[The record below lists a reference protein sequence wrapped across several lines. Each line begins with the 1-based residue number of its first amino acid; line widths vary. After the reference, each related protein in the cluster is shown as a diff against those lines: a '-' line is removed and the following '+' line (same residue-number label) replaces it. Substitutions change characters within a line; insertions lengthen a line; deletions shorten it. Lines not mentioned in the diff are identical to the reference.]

1 MIDSM
6 HDNLADTRDGYRWND
21 YRTEDRIH
29 ALSARFSSKVEQG
42 KAFAKEWLKRCSNPY
57 IAFSGGKDSV
67 ATLGI
72 VQSVAKDQGFLVPVM
87 WHNSGVE
94 WPGVPLMLERLKA
107 DGWIDELHEV
117 GTPEDVPELKRRQAR
132 GELSAAQKDKI
143 ALFDPVDTFITDH
156 GFTGAAVGL
165 RKEESKG
172 RLLDGIVHG
181 EVFEK
186 KDGFIRCLPVNNF
199 TWRDVF
205 AYIALEGLPLHPIYS
220 APLHGLENRGR
231 IRLSWW
237 LSTDNHRHG
246 EIDWIKRNYPQVY
259 ARILQEIPEASGL
272 A

>member
-6 HDNLADTRDGYRWND
+6 HDDPSDQRDGYRWDD
-21 YRTEDRIH
+21 YRHEDAIH
-29 ALSARFSSKVEQG
+29 ALSPGFRRKVSQAEGFVEQ
-42 KAFAKEWLKRCSNPY
+42 WLEKCGRPY

-67 ATLGI
+67 ATLGV
-72 VQSVAKDQGFLVPVM
+72 VQVVAKRHGLIVPVM

-94 WPGVPLMLERLKA
+94 WPGVPLMVRRLKA
-107 DGWIDELHEV
+107 CGLVDEFHEV
-117 GTPEDVPELKRRQAR
+117 GTPADIPELKRMQAR
-132 GELSAAQKDKI
+132 GEISAAQKDKI
-143 ALFDPVDTFITDH
+143 ALFEPVDTFIQER

-186 KDGFIRCLPVNNF
+186 KDGFMRCLPVNNF

-205 AYIALEGLPLHPIYS
+205 AYIATNKLPLHPIYS

-246 EIDWIKRNYPQVY
+246 ELDWIKRNYPQVF
-259 ARILQEIPEASGL
+259 ARILQEVPDACGL
-272 A
+272 S

>member
-6 HDNLADTRDGYRWND
+6 HDNLKDIRDGYRWND
-21 YRTEDRIH
+21 YREEDYIH
-29 ALSARFSSKVEQG
+29 AISYQFKKKAEQ
-42 KAFAKEWLKRCSNPY
+42 AESFVSDWLDRCDNPY

-72 VQSVAKDQGFLVPVM
+72 VQSVASKIGFTVPVM

-94 WPGVPLMLERLKA
+94 WPGVKIMVDSLMKTGLIREF
-107 DGWIDELHEV
+107 HEV
-117 GTPEDVPELKRRQAR
+117 TTPDDVIELKRMQEM
-132 GELSAAQKDKI
+132 GEISASKKDKI
-143 ALFDPVDTFITDH
+143 ALFDPVEDFVKEH

-165 RKEESKG
+165 RKEESKA

-186 KDGFIRCLPVNNF
+186 KSGFVRCLPINNF

-205 AYIALEGLPLHPIYS
+205 SYIAINNLPLHPIYS
-220 APLHGLENRGR
+220 APLLGLENRGR

-246 EIDWIKRNYPQVY
+246 EVDWVKRNYPMVY
-259 ARILQEIPEASGL
+259 ARIVKELGGRFI
-272 A
+272 